1 MDFLEIKTIK
11 HQLFALVEKDN
22 KYFLFTGKILDPK
35 MEIHDDTKDI
45 FSGFY
50 DYKISNYI
58 VSRTAAINLTFAEHN
73 DALFHLITLH
83 NKEEYKTIL
92 EVAEVIL

>member
-22 KYFLFTGKILDPK
+22 KYFLFTGKILNPTL
-35 MEIHDDTKDI
+35 EIHNDTKDV
-45 FSGFY
+45 FSGLY
-50 DYKISNYI
+50 NYKISEYI
-58 VSRTAAINLTFAEHN
+58 ASITAAINLVFAKHN

-83 NKEEYKTIL
+83 NKEEYETIL

>member
-22 KYFLFTGKILDPK
+22 KYFLFTGKILNPTL
-35 MEIHDDTKDI
+35 EIHDDTKDI
-45 FSGFY
+45 FNLY
-50 DYKISNYI
+50 DYKVSNY
-58 VSRTAAINLTFAEHN
+58 VTSRTAAINLTFAEHN
-73 DALFHLITLH
+73 DTLFNLITLH